1 MNERRRHRLI
11 WTAVGG
17 VHLAALGAA
26 WVGGFV
32 PAGEPAREGGVFLV
46 ALTSEP
52 IAVPGEATQGV
63 AVGAGTPTPTPVA
76 VSVPA
81 FVPPVVPIAVVSSPA
96 PAPKAVAVT
105 TPAPAVATPAPV
117 AEVFTPPAFLTRP
130 EPAYPERARR
140 AGAEGVAV
148 VRLLLTAEGAVE
160 RAELTTSSGH
170 RLLDEAALA
179 AARASTFTP
188 AERAR
193 RPVAAEAV
201 ATYRFE
207 LR

>member
-1 MNERRRHRLI
+1 M
-11 WTAVGG
+11 
-17 VHLAALGAA
+17 
-26 WVGGFV
+26 
-32 PAGEPAREGGVFLV
+32 
-46 ALTSEP
+46 
-52 IAVPGEATQGV
+52 
-63 AVGAGTPTPTPVA
+63 
-76 VSVPA
+76 
-81 FVPPVVPIAVVSSPA
+81 
-96 PAPKAVAVT
+96 T

>member
-52 IAVPGEATQGV
+52 IAAPGEASQGV
-63 AVGAGTPTPTPVA
+63 AVGAGTPAPTPVA

-81 FVPPVVPIAVVSSPA
+81 FVPPVVPVAVVSSAA
-96 PAPKAVAVT
+96 PAPQAVAET
-105 TPAPAVATPAPV
+105 MPAPVVATLAPV

-130 EPAYPERARR
+130 EPAYPERARG

-148 VRLLLTAEGAVE
+148 VRRQRHGEGGGG
-160 RAELTTSSGH
+160 RG
-170 RLLDEAALA
+170 
-179 AARASTFTP
+179 
-188 AERAR
+188 
-193 RPVAAEAV
+193 
-201 ATYRFE
+201 
-207 LR
+207 

>member
-1 MNERRRHRLI
+1 M
-11 WTAVGG
+11 GG

-32 PAGEPAREGGVFLV
+32 PAGEPSREGGVFLV

-52 IAVPGEATQGV
+52 IAAPGEAVQGV
-63 AVGAGTPTPTPVA
+63 ALGAGA
-76 VSVPA
+76 
-81 FVPPVVPIAVVSSPA
+81 PA
-96 PAPKAVAVT
+96 PASVATSAPIVV
-105 TPAPAVATPAPV
+105 PAAAPAVAAPPSAPSVLTVTSPSPVAAAPAPV
-117 AEVFTPPAFLTRP
+117 AEVFTPPAFRVRQ

-140 AGAEGVAV
+140 AGAAGVAV
-148 VRLLLTAEGAVE
+148 VRLVLSAGGAVE
-160 RAELTTSSGH
+160 RVELMTSSGH
-170 RLLDEAALA
+170 RLLDEAALD

-193 RPVAAEAV
+193 RPIAAEAV